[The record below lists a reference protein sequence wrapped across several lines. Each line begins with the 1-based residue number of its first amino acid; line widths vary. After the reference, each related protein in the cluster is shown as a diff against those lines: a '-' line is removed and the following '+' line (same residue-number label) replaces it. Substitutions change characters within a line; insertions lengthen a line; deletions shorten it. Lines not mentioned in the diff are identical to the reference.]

1 MCLAV
6 PMKVIEIKGEM
17 GVVENK
23 GVKREVGFM
32 LLEDVK
38 IDDWVLIHAGFAISK
53 LTREDAEETL
63 RLLEESMI
71 PD

>member
-6 PMKVIEIKGEM
+6 PMKVVEIKGEM

-38 IDDWVLIHAGFAISK
+38 IDDWVLIHAGFAITK
-53 LTREDAEETL
+53 LLWLINVFLFMEGKML
-63 RLLEESMI
+63 RKH
-71 PD
+71 